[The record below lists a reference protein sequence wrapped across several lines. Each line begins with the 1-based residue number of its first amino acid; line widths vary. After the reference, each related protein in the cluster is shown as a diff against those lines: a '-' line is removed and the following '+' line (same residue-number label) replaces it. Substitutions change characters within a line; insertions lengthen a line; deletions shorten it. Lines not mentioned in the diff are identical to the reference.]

1 MNIQKMGKDELLK
14 LKPED
19 VTRLLTAEEI
29 LHIAKVLG
37 AFWMYDYKAKKVG
50 MHALLKSG
58 QHSDGFFVSRILL
71 SFENIRMII
80 SNQMVMKIREAKI
93 PTPDWVVGVPNGATE
108 LGQDIALILGTKCAK
123 MKKIDGKIV
132 FLTELK
138 PEDSILIVEDFCTR
152 GTGFAEA
159 VRVVLAQSGAYIFPY
174 DPVIINRGGLKF
186 LPIQWRNYTILPV
199 VEIRIKDWD
208 PKQCELCKVGSVAI
222 KPKETDENWKMLN
235 NSQAAET

>member
-1 MNIQKMGKDELLK
+1 MKILEMGKGELLK

-19 VTRLLTAEEI
+19 VTRLLSAEEV

-37 AFWMYDYKAKKVG
+37 AFWMYDYKAKKPG

-71 SFENIRMII
+71 SFKNIRMII
-80 SNQMVMKIREAKI
+80 SNQMAMKIREAKI
-93 PTPDWVVGVPNGATE
+93 QPDRVVGVPNGATE
-108 LGQDIALILGTKCAK
+108 LGRDIARILGAKRAK
-123 MKKIDGKIV
+123 MEKNDGKIV
-132 FLTELK
+132 FSTK
-138 PEDSILIVEDFCTR
+138 IKSEDSILIVEDFCTR

-159 VRVVLAQSGAYIFPY
+159 VRVVSAQSGAYIFPY
-174 DPVIINRGGLKF
+174 NPVIINRGGLKY
-186 LPIQWRNYTILPV
+186 LSVKWRDYTILPV

-208 PKQCELCKVGSVAI
+208 PNQCELCKAGSVAI

-235 NSQAAET
+235 NSQVVET